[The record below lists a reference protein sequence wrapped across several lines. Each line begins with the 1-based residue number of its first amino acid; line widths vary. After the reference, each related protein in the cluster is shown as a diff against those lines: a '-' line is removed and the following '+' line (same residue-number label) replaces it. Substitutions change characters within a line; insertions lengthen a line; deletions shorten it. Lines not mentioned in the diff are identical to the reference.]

1 MWEYIYPWDP
11 YPHQL
16 KVESESPPIPNWISK
31 CHSLWNLRPSLLSL
45 PLSRFVSL
53 SLYVCIYLM
62 HDYEC
67 MYEWFWFL
75 ILIAWEVE
83 VLTWS
88 WIDSFKS
95 GALQQRSEIVSANSS
110 FLVLARHWSISL
122 LFSLI
127 RSSLLQ
133 SRISFF
139 LLFFDWFK
147 RCCCWKMIGGFI

>member
-1 MWEYIYPWDP
+1 MSLTL
-11 YPHQL
+11 Q
-16 KVESESPPIPNWISK
+16 SPPFSALSS
-31 CHSLWNLRPSLLSL
+31 SLQ
-45 PLSRFVSL
+45 
-53 SLYVCIYLM
+53 VCISLCTYIK

-67 MYEWFWFL
+67 MYEWLWFL
-75 ILIAWEVE
+75 ILIAGEVE

-122 LFSLI
+122 LLSLI

-139 LLFFDWFK
+139 CFLIDLNIVVVEKWLVVLFRFQHGIG
-147 RCCCWKMIGGFI
+147 CCV

>member
-1 MWEYIYPWDP
+1 MYLWDP
-11 YPHQL
+11 YSHQL

-31 CHSLWNLRPSLLSL
+31 CHSLCNLRPSLLSL

-53 SLYVCIYLM
+53 YVHVYIK

-75 ILIAWEVE
+75 ILIAGEVE

-110 FLVLARHWSISL
+110 FRVLARHWSISL

-133 SRISFF
+133 SRIFF
-139 LLFFDWFK
+139 FFDWFK